1 MSLLGIQL
9 SLPFS
14 LPLAVLLPDPPGL
27 PHVTLEPPSS
37 ALPVLVR
44 VPHHLVALLHQDII
58 DLAVLAAEVEQQ
70 SPLLLEHGAA
80 QPALEPRHHL
90 PELRLQVLHEV
101 SAVVLL
107 ELALG
112 GEGLVAD
119 LAHLVVTLV
128 ACAVNAAVF
137 TAWGSYT

>member
-9 SLPFS
+9 SLPFC
-14 LPLAVLLPDPPGL
+14 LPLAVLLPDPSGL

-44 VPHHLVALLHQDII
+44 VPHHLVSLLHQDII

-80 QPALEPRHHL
+80 QVALEPRHHL
-90 PELRLQVLHEV
+90 LELCGQILHEV
-101 SAVVLL
+101 PAVVLL

-128 ACAVNAAVF
+128 ASAVYASVF
-137 TAWGSYT
+137 TAWRSYT

>member
-1 MSLLGIQL
+1 MSLLRLQF
-9 SLPFS
+9 SLPFCF
-14 LPLAVLLPDPPGL
+14 PLLVLLTDPPGL
-27 PHVTLEPPSS
+27 PHVTFAPPSS
-37 ALPVLVR
+37 THPVLFR
-44 VPHHLVALLHQDII
+44 VPHLLEALLGEEII

-80 QPALEPRHHL
+80 QVALEPRHHL
-90 PELRLQVLHEV
+90 LELRGEILHEV

-107 ELALG
+107 QLSLG

-128 ACAVNAAVF
+128 TCAVYASVF
-137 TAWGSYT
+137 TAWRSHT

>member
-1 MSLLGIQL
+1 MSLLRLQF
-9 SLPFS
+9 SLPFCF
-14 LPLAVLLPDPPGL
+14 PLLVLLTDPPGL
-27 PHVTLEPPSS
+27 PHVTFAPPSS
-37 ALPVLVR
+37 THPVLFR
-44 VPHHLVALLHQDII
+44 VPHLLEALLGEEII

-80 QPALEPRHHL
+80 QVALEPRHHL
-90 PELRLQVLHEV
+90 LELCGQILHEV
-101 SAVVLL
+101 AAVVLL

-112 GEGLVAD
+112 REGLVAD

-137 TAWGSYT
+137 TACRPDT

>member
-1 MSLLGIQL
+1 MSLLRLQF
-9 SLPFS
+9 SLPFCF
-14 LPLAVLLPDPPGL
+14 PLLVLLTDPPGL
-27 PHVTLEPPSS
+27 PHVTFAPPSS
-37 ALPVLVR
+37 THPVLFR
-44 VPHHLVALLHQDII
+44 IPHLLEALLGEEII

-80 QPALEPRHHL
+80 QVALEPRHHL
-90 PELRLQVLHEV
+90 LELCGEILHEV
-101 SAVVLL
+101 AAVVLL

-112 GEGLVAD
+112 REGLVAD

-137 TAWGSYT
+137 TACRPDT

>member
-1 MSLLGIQL
+1 MSLLRLQF
-9 SLPFS
+9 SLPFCF
-14 LPLAVLLPDPPGL
+14 PLLVLLPDPPGL
-27 PHVTLEPPSS
+27 PHVTFAPPSS
-37 ALPVLVR
+37 GHPVLVR
-44 VPHHLVALLHQDII
+44 VPHLLEALLGEEII

-128 ACAVNAAVF
+128 ASAVYASVF
-137 TAWGSYT
+137 TAWRSYT

>member
-9 SLPFS
+9 SLPFC
-14 LPLAVLLPDPPGL
+14 LPLLVLLPYPPGL
-27 PHVTLEPPSS
+27 PHVTLRPPSS
-37 ALPVLVR
+37 AHPVLVR
-44 VPHHLVALLHQDII
+44 VPHLLQALLLEEII

-80 QPALEPRHHL
+80 QVALEPRHHL
-90 PELRLQVLHEV
+90 LELCGQILHEV
-101 SAVVLL
+101 AAVVLL

-112 GEGLVAD
+112 REGLVAD

-137 TAWGSYT
+137 TACRPDT

>member
-1 MSLLGIQL
+1 MSLLGVQ
-9 SLPFS
+9 FT
-14 LPLAVLLPDPPGL
+14 LPLRLPLPVLLPDPPGL
-27 PHVTLEPPSS
+27 PHVTSAPPSS
-37 ALPVLVR
+37 AHPVLVR
-44 VPHHLVALLHQDII
+44 VPHLLQALLLEEII

-80 QPALEPRHHL
+80 QVALEPRHHL
-90 PELRLQVLHEV
+90 LELCGQILHEV
-101 SAVVLL
+101 AAVVLL

-112 GEGLVAD
+112 REGLVAD

-137 TAWGSYT
+137 TACRPDT

>member
-1 MSLLGIQL
+1 MSLLGVQ
-9 SLPFS
+9 FT
-14 LPLAVLLPDPPGL
+14 LPLRLPLPVLLPDPPGL
-27 PHVTLEPPSS
+27 PHVTLRPPSS
-37 ALPVLVR
+37 AHPVLVR
-44 VPHHLVALLHQDII
+44 VPHLLQALLLEEII

-80 QPALEPRHHL
+80 QVALEPRQHL
-90 PELRLQVLHEV
+90 LELRGEILHEV

-107 ELALG
+107 QLSLG

-128 ACAVNAAVF
+128 TCAVYASVF
-137 TAWGSYT
+137 TAWRSHT

>member
-9 SLPFS
+9 SLPFC
-14 LPLAVLLPDPPGL
+14 LPLAVLLPDPSGL

-44 VPHHLVALLHQDII
+44 VPHHLEALLHQDII
-58 DLAVLAAEVEQQ
+58 YLAVLAAEVEEQ

-80 QPALEPRHHL
+80 HPALEPRHHL

-112 GEGLVAD
+112 GEGLVAHST
-119 LAHLVVTLV
+119 LLVVTLM
-128 ACAVNAAVF
+128 ACAVYAAVF
-137 TAWGSYT
+137 RARRSYT

>member
-9 SLPFS
+9 SLPFC

-44 VPHHLVALLHQDII
+44 VPHHLEALLHQDII
-58 DLAVLAAEVEQQ
+58 YLAVLAAEVEQQ

-80 QPALEPRHHL
+80 QVALEPRHHL
-90 PELRLQVLHEV
+90 LELRGEILHEV
-101 SAVVLL
+101 TAVVLL
-107 ELALG
+107 QLALG
-112 GEGLVAD
+112 REGLVAD
-119 LAHLVVTLV
+119 LAHLMVTLM
-128 ACAVNAAVF
+128 ACAVYASVF
-137 TAWGSYT
+137 TAWRSYT

>member
-1 MSLLGIQL
+1 MSLLGVQ
-9 SLPFS
+9 FT
-14 LPLAVLLPDPPGL
+14 LPLRLPLPVLLPDPPGL
-27 PHVTLEPPSS
+27 PHVTLRPPSS
-37 ALPVLVR
+37 AHPVLVR
-44 VPHHLVALLHQDII
+44 VPHLLQALLLEEII

-80 QPALEPRHHL
+80 QVALEPRHHL
-90 PELRLQVLHEV
+90 LELSGEILHEV
-101 SAVVLL
+101 AAVVLL

-112 GEGLVAD
+112 REGLVAD

-137 TAWGSYT
+137 TACRPDT

>member
-1 MSLLGIQL
+1 MSLLRLQF
-9 SLPFS
+9 SLPFCF
-14 LPLAVLLPDPPGL
+14 PLLVLLTDPPGL
-27 PHVTLEPPSS
+27 PHVTFAPPSS
-37 ALPVLVR
+37 THPVLFR
-44 VPHHLVALLHQDII
+44 VPHLLEALLGEEII
-58 DLAVLAAEVEQQ
+58 DLAVLAAEVEEQ
-70 SPLLLEHGAA
+70 SPLMLEHGAA
-80 QPALEPRHHL
+80 EPALEPRHHL

-107 ELALG
+107 QLSLG

-137 TAWGSYT
+137 TACRPDT